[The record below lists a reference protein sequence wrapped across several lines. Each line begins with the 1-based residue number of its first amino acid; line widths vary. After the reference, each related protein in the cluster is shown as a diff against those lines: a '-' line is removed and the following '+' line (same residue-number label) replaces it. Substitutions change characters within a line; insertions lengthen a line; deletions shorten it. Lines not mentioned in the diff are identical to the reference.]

1 MAKRRK
7 PPARLGRLYI
17 ELIEPDCLALSDSP
31 KFGEGARALLDRRSV
46 GQLLGVLDGIPGARC
61 QCSCGF
67 ELAHNHPES
76 DDLGDYVASFEA
88 GAQVAFG
95 AYEARVLR
103 AALQEACLGMCRT
116 RT

>member
-17 ELIEPDCLALSDSP
+17 ELIEPDCLVLSDGQ

-46 GQLLGVLDGIPGARC
+46 GRPLGVLDGIPGARC
-61 QCSCGF
+61 KCSGGF
-67 ELAHNHPES
+67 ELVHNYPES
-76 DDLGDYVASFEA
+76 DDLGDYVASFEG